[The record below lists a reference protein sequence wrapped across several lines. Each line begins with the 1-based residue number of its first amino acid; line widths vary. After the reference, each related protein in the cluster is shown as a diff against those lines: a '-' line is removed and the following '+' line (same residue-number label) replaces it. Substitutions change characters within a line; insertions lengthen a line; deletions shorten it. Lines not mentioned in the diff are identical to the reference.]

1 VAETARPRTVKGCWT
16 PRPIALAPRPWYAP
30 GNRVRAG
37 RFPRMIDREPE
48 FRMRM
53 SPLTRPFLLIGL
65 VLVLGLGGC
74 GRRGPLEPPETAAKQ
89 QATQPATETGANLP
103 GVPSPKGQSKRPP
116 PITPPKEPFILD
128 PLL

>member
-1 VAETARPRTVKGCWT
+1 MRQNTPSRPLV
-16 PRPIALAPRPWYAP
+16 
-30 GNRVRAG
+30 
-37 RFPRMIDREPE
+37 
-48 FRMRM
+48 
-53 SPLTRPFLLIGL
+53 LIGL

-89 QATQPATETGANLP
+89 QPAAPEAGANLP
-103 GVPSPKGQSKRPP
+103 GVPAPQSQSRRPP